1 MKTIPCRLTLLL
13 ALALSATIGLV
24 AYGNQSSTNNTT
36 QGDPKTAI
44 KAPTE
49 AAAPRLEVTA
59 NPSDPRT
66 AELRDKDAALP
77 GQGKNIAIDLG
88 GGVTMQFVL
97 IRPGSFQM
105 GSKPGFPDEMP
116 VHKVT
121 ITKPFYLG
129 KYKVTQEQWQKVM
142 GSNPSDFKG
151 PKLPVEQVS
160 WNDCQN
166 FLAKLKKKV
175 TGYEFR
181 LPTEAQWEY
190 ACRAGS
196 TGDYCFDDGETNVGE
211 YGWHSNNSGG
221 KTHPVGEKKPNAWG
235 LYDMHGN
242 VWEWCSDA
250 YGPYSSEAVID
261 PKGANS
267 GNRVLRGGAWYINP
281 RCLRSASRDNGM
293 PDYRYNGIGLR
304 CVAVS
309 GSAR

>member
-1 MKTIPCRLTLLL
+1 MKTIPYRLTRLP
-13 ALALSATIGLV
+13 ALALSATIGL
-24 AYGNQSSTNNTT
+24 ACFGNQANTNTT
-36 QGDPKTAI
+36 QGNLQIAVPGPNKTE
-44 KAPTE
+44 T
-49 AAAPRLEVTA
+49 
-59 NPSDPRT
+59 
-66 AELRDKDAALP
+66 
-77 GQGKNIAIDLG
+77 IDLG
-88 GGVTMQFVL
+88 GGVKMEFVL
-97 IRPGSFQM
+97 IRPGSFTM
-105 GSKPGFPDEMP
+105 GADKGNQGDEKPA
-116 VHKVT
+116 HKVT
-121 ITKPFYLG
+121 ISKPFYLG
-129 KYKVTQEQWQKVM
+129 KYEVTQEQWEKVM
-142 GSNPSDFKG
+142 GSNPSNFKG

-211 YGWHSNNSGG
+211 YGWHSNTSGG